1 MAKPKRQSL
10 GKGLDALFV
19 DNHVETGSVSQLRLT
34 DIEPNKN
41 QPRED
46 FDEKALRELAD
57 SIAVHGVLQP
67 LVVRPLSGGIY
78 QIVAGERRWRAS
90 RMAGLSEIPVVIKEL
105 SDSETLEIAIIENL
119 QREDLNPVELAQGYQ
134 SLADD
139 YGLTQEQIATKV
151 GKSRSAVA
159 NTIRLLNLPKQIQTL
174 VAEGKISS
182 GHARALLAITY
193 EELLL
198 ETADRVMRE
207 NLTVREVENIAKHQ
221 EKLVAGKEPN
231 KKEPQ
236 ASVSWGEDSY
246 YKEIE
251 LALSTELSRKV
262 SVTHDDNKGRLVL
275 EFYNKED
282 LAAIAKRLSEE

>member
-19 DNHVETGSVSQLRLT
+19 DNHVETGAVSQLRLT

-134 SLADD
+134 SLAED

-159 NTIRLLNLPKQIQTL
+159 NTVRLLNLPKQIQKL
-174 VAEGKISS
+174 VAEGKISN
-182 GHARALLAITY
+182 GHARALLGITH

-198 ETADRVMRE
+198 ETADRIMRE
-207 NLTVREVENIAKHQ
+207 NLTVREVETIAKNQ
-221 EKLVAGKEPN
+221 DKLAAGKELAA
-231 KKEPQ
+231 KEPQ
-236 ASVSWGEDSY
+236 VSVSWGEDSY

-282 LAAIAKRLSEE
+282 LATIAKRLSEE